1 MSLSTRR
8 EIKLYSI
15 VIPVYNEIDS
25 IESLYREIVAVAK
38 NLSLHYEIIFLD
50 DGSRDGSCEKLC
62 EIKNKD
68 ANVKVISFARNYG
81 KSVVY
86 TIGFKLAKGEYIIT
100 MDSDLQDDPN
110 EIPKFIEKINS
121 GYDVVVGWKKN
132 RFQNE
137 PLKKIP
143 SLCYNFLKQFFFGIR
158 LRDSNCGFRML
169 RKESVQILHLYG
181 DRYRFIP
188 ELSHINGFKV
198 CEIPINHRK
207 RTYGRS
213 KYGFS
218 RFFTGF
224 FDILSVRFLSSYHF
238 KPLHFFGS
246 ISLIPIT
253 IGFVLECYV
262 VWQKIGNGST
272 FQKHVAAIIIGVM
285 MIMIGVQFLITG
297 FLGEMLSYQKRT
309 PNVNYREM

>member
-1 MSLSTRR
+1 M
-8 EIKLYSI
+8 YSI
-15 VIPVYNEIDS
+15 VIPVYNEIES
-25 IESLYREIVAVAK
+25 IERLFNEIIAVVEK
-38 NLSLHYEIIFLD
+38 LQVNYEIIFLD
-50 DGSRDGSCEKLC
+50 DGSRDGSYEKLC
-62 EIKNKD
+62 EMKDKNSEIR
-68 ANVKVISFARNYG
+68 VVSFARNYG
-81 KSVVY
+81 KSVIY
-86 TIGFKLAKGEYIIT
+86 STGFELAKGEYIIT

-110 EIPKFIEKINS
+110 EIPRFIEKIKD

-158 LRDSNCGFRML
+158 LRDSNCGFRIL
-169 RKESVQILHLYG
+169 RKEAVRNLNLYG

-188 ELSHINGFKV
+188 ELSHISGFRV

-207 RTYGRS
+207 RTYGHS
-213 KYGFS
+213 KYGFF

-238 KPLHFFGS
+238 KPLHFFGT

-253 IGFVLECYV
+253 IGFILECYV
-262 VWQKIGNGST
+262 MWQKIWNGSP

-285 MIMIGVQFLITG
+285 MIMVGVQFLMTG
-297 FLGEMLSYQKRT
+297 FLGEMLSYQKKT
-309 PNVNYREM
+309 PHINYNEM